1 MSLVEDETRER
12 NLQALKER
20 IDAEAEH
27 RVEAVRA
34 GLASAACYDP
44 IVVAFKKQ
52 RQEQAAQIR
61 WWKPSLT
68 PMFPKKR
75 QFHGGIDIHE

>member
-12 NLQALKER
+12 NMQALKDR
-20 IDAEAEH
+20 IRMFSQALWDL
-27 RVEAVRA
+27 R
-34 GLASAACYDP
+34 L
-44 IVVAFKKQ
+44 KQ
-52 RQEQAAQIR
+52 KQEQAAQIR